1 MCPKSFKEYTKH
13 LSDYECR
20 HYLYELLKAV
30 KACHERGIMH
40 RDIKTR
46 NIVINPDTKELRLL
60 DFGLSEY
67 YIPGKEYKV
76 RVSSRPYKPPELLI
90 GFGYYDYSM
99 DLWCV
104 GCTFGSMVDSN
115 FFLIFFRFLKDGI
128 CL

>member
-1 MCPKSFKEYTKH
+1 
-13 LSDYECR
+13 
-20 HYLYELLKAV
+20 
-30 KACHERGIMH
+30 MH

-67 YIPGKEYKV
+67 YIPGRDYKV

-90 GFGYYDYSM
+90 GYEYYDYSM

-104 GCTFGSMVDSN
+104 GCTFAGMVINKKS
-115 FFLIFFRFLKDGI
+115 
-128 CL
+128 